1 MRGFFF
7 VIKFLT
13 MTLSQT
19 NCKQIFRE
27 AYENRYTWPSEFNGY
42 KGKCIFIS
50 EKEKLKG
57 DFSVG
62 KNFKPLVTNIA
73 NESVKNVIT
82 SQLFEVVIH
91 RVKRSFDE
99 THSENDFQFETN
111 TQEGMQMIVI
121 GKNEGDKYRVKD
133 KAINMV
139 NRRMHGLIIEI
150 FVEKFID
157 TKNGLLSQKYSSIQ
171 IDQQTLKPK
180 SPKMYYEDEFFNI
193 EGNYWFLGKRTI
205 KYLNQLNEQVVDKF
219 IFEELSLLKS

>member
-1 MRGFFF
+1 M
-7 VIKFLT
+7 I
-13 MTLSQT
+13 LSQT

-27 AYENRYTWPSEFNGY
+27 AYENRYTWPSEFTGY
-42 KGKCIFIS
+42 KGRCIFKS
-50 EKEKLKG
+50 KKETLKG

-62 KNFKPLVTNIA
+62 KNFKPIVRNIL
-73 NESVKNVIT
+73 NENVEKAIS

-91 RVKRSFDE
+91 RVRRSFDE
-99 THSENDFQFETN
+99 THSKNDFQLETN
-111 TQEGMQMIVI
+111 TEEGMQMFVT

-139 NRRMHGLIIEI
+139 KRRMHGLIIEI

-180 SPKMYYEDEFFNI
+180 SEKMYYEDEFFNI

-219 IFEELSLLKS
+219 IFEELSLLES

>member
-7 VIKFLT
+7 VKNSSKMI
-13 MTLSQT
+13 LSQT
-19 NCKQIFRE
+19 NCKQIFKD
-27 AYENRYTWPSEFNGY
+27 AYENRYTWPKSFNGY
-42 KGKCIFIS
+42 QGKCIYIS
-50 EKEKLKG
+50 ENEKIEG
-57 DFSVG
+57 
-62 KNFKPLVTNIA
+62 NFKVEKTFKPQITNI
-73 NESVKNVIT
+73 SDDHIVKMIG
-82 SQLFEVVIH
+82 SQLFEIVIH
-91 RVKRSFDE
+91 RVKKSFDE
-99 THSENDFQFETN
+99 IHSKNDFHLESN
-111 TQEGMQMIVI
+111 TENGIQMIVT

-139 NRRMHGLIIEI
+139 KRRMHGLIIEI

-193 EGNYWFLGKRTI
+193 EGNYWLLGKRTI